1 VSARASDGAFAISP
15 LSARL
20 DRVRQGVRRI
30 TADPMGA
37 LGLWFVLLIVLT
49 GIFADLIAPYDP
61 IAQDI
66 KGRLADPSW
75 QHWLGTDQLGR
86 DTLSR
91 VIKGTQ
97 IALGVAVSTTLVSML
112 IGLVFGLVAGY
123 GPRWL
128 DNSLMLLFDTVYSFP
143 SIMLA
148 LAIVTVIGPSL
159 GTVLLVIVIG
169 TVPAYARL
177 VRTSTLAVKE
187 QEFIAAERAMG
198 ARSPRV
204 LFRHIL
210 PNVIGPLLII
220 CSMDVPVVVTV
231 EAGLSFLGL
240 GVRAPAPSWG
250 RILNEGYAF
259 VRNSP
264 WMVIAAGLPLAIPT
278 LGFTFLGEALR
289 DAFDPKL
296 RRRF

>member
-1 VSARASDGAFAISP
+1 MFVKASD
-15 LSARL
+15 SAGSLPL
-20 DRVRQGVRRI
+20 DRRLSPVGEGLRRLLG
-30 TADPMGA
+30 DRMGA
-37 LGLWFVLLIVLT
+37 LGLALVLLILFT
-49 GIFADLIAPYDP
+49 GAFADLIVPYAPNAID
-61 IAQDI
+61 A
-66 KGRLADPSW
+66 KVRLADPSW
-75 QHWLGTDQLGR
+75 QHLLGTDHLGR

-97 IALGVAVSTTLVSML
+97 IAMFVAVSTTFSAMAL
-112 IGLVFGLVAGY
+112 GLVLGMIAGF

-128 DNSLMLLFDTVYSFP
+128 DNLLMFLFDTVYSFP

-159 GTVLLVIVIG
+159 GTVLLIIVVG
-169 TVPAYARL
+169 SVPAYARL
-177 VRTSTLAVKE
+177 VRTSTLAVKQME
-187 QEFIAAERAMG
+187 YILAERAMG
-198 ARSPRV
+198 ARAPRI
-204 LFRHIL
+204 LLRHVL

-250 RILNEGYAF
+250 RILNEGYSF
-259 VRNSP
+259 VRQTP
-264 WMVIAAGLPLAIPT
+264 WVTIAAGVPLILTT

-289 DAFDPKL
+289 DLFDPKL
-296 RRRF
+296 RRHN

>member
-1 VSARASDGAFAISP
+1 VSARASD
-15 LSARL
+15 SARAL
-20 DRVRQGVRRI
+20 PQDRRPSPVGEGLRRLLR
-30 TADPMGA
+30 DRMGA
-37 LGLWFVLLIVLT
+37 LGLVLVLLILFT
-49 GIFADLIAPYDP
+49 GAFADLIVPYAPNAID
-61 IAQDI
+61 A
-66 KGRLADPSW
+66 KARLADPSW
-75 QHWLGTDQLGR
+75 QHWLGTDHLGR

-97 IALGVAVSTTLVSML
+97 IAMFVAVSTTFSAMALGL
-112 IGLVFGLVAGY
+112 ILGMIAGF

-128 DNSLMLLFDTVYSFP
+128 DNALMFLFDTVYSFP

-159 GTVLLVIVIG
+159 GTVLLIIVVGSI
-169 TVPAYARL
+169 PAYARL
-177 VRTSTLAVKE
+177 VRTSTLAVKQME
-187 QEFIAAERAMG
+187 YILAERAMG
-198 ARSPRV
+198 ARAPRI
-204 LFRHIL
+204 LFRHVL

-250 RILNEGYAF
+250 RILNEGYSF
-259 VRNSP
+259 VRQTP
-264 WMVIAAGLPLAIPT
+264 WVTIAAGVPLILTT

-289 DAFDPKL
+289 DLFDPKL
-296 RRRF
+296 RRHN

>member
-1 VSARASDGAFAISP
+1 MSARAFDAAAAGP
-15 LSARL
+15 LRLRL
-20 DRVRQGVRRI
+20 DRLRVGLRRV
-30 TADPMGA
+30 TADPMGTF
-37 LGLWFVLLIVLT
+37 GLILVLLIVVVGL
-49 GIFADLIAPYDP
+49 FADLIAPYDP
-61 IAQDI
+61 VAQDL
-66 KGRLADPSW
+66 KQRLAGPSW
-75 QHWLGTDQLGR
+75 EHWLGTDHLGR

-97 IALGVAVSTTLVSML
+97 IALGVAVSTTFASML
-112 IGLVFGLVAGY
+112 IGLVLGLVAGY

-198 ARSPRV
+198 ARAPRV

-220 CSMDVPVVVTV
+220 CSMDVPVVVTI

-250 RILNEGYAF
+250 RILNEGYSF

-264 WMVIAAGLPLAIPT
+264 WMVIAAGVPLALTT